1 MKNRGVSCSDSHI
14 FRYRYDFSTKLLID
28 FIQERYFVNKQEI
41 DLEEFIADRVSLNG
55 NIVDN
60 STLVNKGDW
69 IEYLHLREDEED
81 LEINLT
87 VLYEDDWIMAI
98 SKPDFLPVTPIT
110 NYYYNSLAILVKERF
125 KNQNIS
131 PLHRL
136 DIETSGVLLFGKTK
150 TVRHQIQS
158 LFQEQKVD
166 KQYQAIVFNPPKVM
180 TIAGNLVPAVDSK
193 IFTKLRL
200 EPSKEPNSLT
210 LIEKQESWGKY
221 FRLWIK
227 PVTGKTN
234 QIRAHLSAVGAP
246 IVGDKKYFPDE
257 SVFLDWF
264 VHRDIN
270 RVLPQ
275 LKLHRQALHCK
286 SISFVNP
293 LNKELLQITDNT
305 SFWDEKI
312 EPLQNSS

>member
-1 MKNRGVSCSDSHI
+1 M
-14 FRYRYDFSTKLLID
+14 
-28 FIQERYFVNKQEI
+28 
-41 DLEEFIADRVSLNG
+41 
-55 NIVDN
+55 
-60 STLVNKGDW
+60 
-69 IEYLHLREDEED
+69 
-81 LEINLT
+81 
-87 VLYEDDWIMAI
+87 
-98 SKPDFLPVTPIT
+98 
-110 NYYYNSLAILVKERF
+110 
-125 KNQNIS
+125 
-131 PLHRL
+131 
-136 DIETSGVLLFGKTK
+136 
-150 TVRHQIQS
+150 
-158 LFQEQKVD
+158 
-166 KQYQAIVFNPPKVM
+166 
-180 TIAGNLVPAVDSK
+180 
-193 IFTKLRL
+193 
-200 EPSKEPNSLT
+200 
-210 LIEKQESWGKY
+210 
-221 FRLWIK
+221 IK

-293 LNKELLQITDNT
+293 LNKEFLQITDNT